1 MMEKLLLSLCAAA
14 GILVAGCSDP
24 SDGESDIRIAP
35 SITRVDGVNF
45 TEGDRI
51 GVTVSLS
58 SGDYAANRLMT
69 YDGLFFSAAGLVW
82 YDEAQGASTF
92 TAYYPYRDE
101 GVPGTFAVAADQ
113 RDGCTPSDLLGAV
126 TRDVLPGSTPVKMQ
140 FHHLLSQLNIVVQ
153 NRSDRAVR
161 QVAIDGFV
169 PEAAVD
175 LAVPEATVRAGEAVE
190 VLAFAVTPNA
200 LYRAVLVPQ
209 RATLQVDVTLED
221 GTVASK
227 SVPDAALEGG
237 KRYDLSVVVE
247 AVPEPELEVT
257 LSGEIVDWIDGGEL
271 GIGGDGGDEPDEGD
285 GKTVVYAGETYSTV
299 TIDGR
304 VWMAENLRY
313 RPSDATFGDGVWNPE
328 VGASA
333 VAELGLLYDY
343 ATVTGGAVPTSEGLL
358 RGICPP
364 GWHIPDT
371 DELEALAASG
381 ERPADFFTVAGFWNS
396 SGFGSYGDASK
407 GYLWGTGSSEAG
419 RRDCIACTTDGLPL
433 VKSLP
438 EAHGLSLRC
447 VKD

>member
-1 MMEKLLLSLCAAA
+1 
-14 GILVAGCSDP
+14 
-24 SDGESDIRIAP
+24 
-35 SITRVDGVNF
+35 
-45 TEGDRI
+45 
-51 GVTVSLS
+51 
-58 SGDYAANRLMT
+58 
-69 YDGLFFSAAGLVW
+69 
-82 YDEAQGASTF
+82 
-92 TAYYPYRDE
+92 
-101 GVPGTFAVAADQ
+101 
-113 RDGCTPSDLLGAV
+113 
-126 TRDVLPGSTPVKMQ
+126 MQ

-247 AVPEPELEVT
+247 AAPEPELEVT

-271 GIGGDGGDEPDEGD
+271 GIGGDGGDEPDGGD

-328 VGASA
+328 AGASA

>member
-1 MMEKLLLSLCAAA
+1 M
-14 GILVAGCSDP
+14 
-24 SDGESDIRIAP
+24 
-35 SITRVDGVNF
+35 
-45 TEGDRI
+45 
-51 GVTVSLS
+51 
-58 SGDYAANRLMT
+58 
-69 YDGLFFSAAGLVW
+69 
-82 YDEAQGASTF
+82 
-92 TAYYPYRDE
+92 
-101 GVPGTFAVAADQ
+101 
-113 RDGCTPSDLLGAV
+113 
-126 TRDVLPGSTPVKMQ
+126 
-140 FHHLLSQLNIVVQ
+140 
-153 NRSDRAVR
+153 
-161 QVAIDGFV
+161 
-169 PEAAVD
+169 
-175 LAVPEATVRAGEAVE
+175 
-190 VLAFAVTPNA
+190 
-200 LYRAVLVPQ
+200 
-209 RATLQVDVTLED
+209 
-221 GTVASK
+221 
-227 SVPDAALEGG
+227 PDAALEGG

-247 AVPEPELEVT
+247 AAPEPELEVT

-271 GIGGDGGDEPDEGD
+271 GTGGDGGDEPDEGD

-328 VGASA
+328 AGASA

>member
-24 SDGESDIRIAP
+24 SDGESYIRIAP

-175 LAVPEATVRAGEAVE
+175 LAVPEATVQAGEAAE

-247 AVPEPELEVT
+247 AAPEPELEVT

-271 GIGGDGGDEPDEGD
+271 GTGGDGG
-285 GKTVVYAGETYSTV
+285 
-299 TIDGR
+299 
-304 VWMAENLRY
+304 
-313 RPSDATFGDGVWNPE
+313 
-328 VGASA
+328 
-333 VAELGLLYDY
+333 
-343 ATVTGGAVPTSEGLL
+343 
-358 RGICPP
+358 
-364 GWHIPDT
+364 
-371 DELEALAASG
+371 
-381 ERPADFFTVAGFWNS
+381 
-396 SGFGSYGDASK
+396 
-407 GYLWGTGSSEAG
+407 
-419 RRDCIACTTDGLPL
+419 RRT
-433 VKSLP
+433 
-438 EAHGLSLRC
+438 RRR
-447 VKD
+447 

>member
-1 MMEKLLLSLCAAA
+1 M
-14 GILVAGCSDP
+14 
-24 SDGESDIRIAP
+24 
-35 SITRVDGVNF
+35 
-45 TEGDRI
+45 
-51 GVTVSLS
+51 
-58 SGDYAANRLMT
+58 
-69 YDGLFFSAAGLVW
+69 
-82 YDEAQGASTF
+82 
-92 TAYYPYRDE
+92 
-101 GVPGTFAVAADQ
+101 
-113 RDGCTPSDLLGAV
+113 
-126 TRDVLPGSTPVKMQ
+126 
-140 FHHLLSQLNIVVQ
+140 Q

-169 PEAAVD
+169 PEASVD
-175 LAVPEATVRAGEAVE
+175 LAVPEATVRAGEAAE

-200 LYRAVLVPQ
+200 LYRTVLVPQ

-247 AVPEPELEVT
+247 AAPEPELEVT

-271 GIGGDGGDEPDEGD
+271 GTDGDGEGGGTPDGGDGE
-285 GKTVVYAGETYSTV
+285 TVVYAGETYSTV
-299 TIDGR
+299 TIGGR

-313 RPSDATFGDGVWNPE
+313 LPSDAAFGDGVWNPE
-328 VGASA
+328 AGASA

-343 ATVTGGAVPTSEGLL
+343 ATATGGAVPTSEGPL

-371 DELEALAASG
+371 DELKALAASG
-381 ERPADFFTVAGFWNS
+381 ELPAGFFTIAGFWNS

-407 GYLWGTGSSEAG
+407 GYLWGMGSSEAG
-419 RRDCIACTTDGLPL
+419 RRDCIACVTDGQPL

>member
-82 YDEAQGASTF
+82 YDETQGASTF

-247 AVPEPELEVT
+247 AAPEPELEVT

-328 VGASA
+328 AGASA
-333 VAELGLLYDY
+333 VAKLGLLYDY
-343 ATVTGGAVPTSEGLL
+343 ATVTGGAVPTSEGPL

>member
-1 MMEKLLLSLCAAA
+1 MMEKLLLPLCAAA
-14 GILVAGCSDP
+14 GILVVGCSDP
-24 SDGESDIRIAP
+24 SDGGSDIRIAP

-175 LAVPEATVRAGEAVE
+175 LAVPEATVRAGEAAE

-247 AVPEPELEVT
+247 AAPEPELEVT

-271 GIGGDGGDEPDEGD
+271 GTGGDGGDEPDGGD

-328 VGASA
+328 AGASDFCA
-333 VAELGLLYDY
+333 VSALRAGTSPIPMNWKPWPRAGSVRPISSRSPVSGTHRVSAPTAMPRRGTCGVRALRRR
-343 ATVTGGAVPTSEGLL
+343 GGATASPARRKGCRSSS
-358 RGICPP
+358 RCPRR
-364 GWHIPDT
+364 T
-371 DELEALAASG
+371 DSRFAA
-381 ERPADFFTVAGFWNS
+381 
-396 SGFGSYGDASK
+396 
-407 GYLWGTGSSEAG
+407 
-419 RRDCIACTTDGLPL
+419 
-433 VKSLP
+433 
-438 EAHGLSLRC
+438 
-447 VKD
+447 

>member
-126 TRDVLPGSTPVKMQ
+126 TRDVLPGSTPVKMH

-169 PEAAVD
+169 PE
-175 LAVPEATVRAGEAVE
+175 
-190 VLAFAVTPNA
+190 
-200 LYRAVLVPQ
+200 Q
-209 RATLQVDVTLED
+209 RSIWLCRRLRCGPV
-221 GTVASK
+221 
-227 SVPDAALEGG
+227 
-237 KRYDLSVVVE
+237 KR
-247 AVPEPELEVT
+247 PRC
-257 LSGEIVDWIDGGEL
+257 W
-271 GIGGDGGDEPDEGD
+271 
-285 GKTVVYAGETYSTV
+285 
-299 TIDGR
+299 
-304 VWMAENLRY
+304 
-313 RPSDATFGDGVWNPE
+313 
-328 VGASA
+328 
-333 VAELGLLYDY
+333 LL
-343 ATVTGGAVPTSEGLL
+343 P
-358 RGICPP
+358 
-364 GWHIPDT
+364 
-371 DELEALAASG
+371 
-381 ERPADFFTVAGFWNS
+381 
-396 SGFGSYGDASK
+396 
-407 GYLWGTGSSEAG
+407 
-419 RRDCIACTTDGLPL
+419 
-433 VKSLP
+433 
-438 EAHGLSLRC
+438 SLRMLFTGRC
-447 VKD
+447 LSRSGPPCRSMSR

>member
-247 AVPEPELEVT
+247 ATSPTKVT
-257 LSGEIVDWIDGGEL
+257 ARRSSTPARPTPRLPS
-271 GIGGDGGDEPDEGD
+271 
-285 GKTVVYAGETYSTV
+285 TAGCGWPRTCAT
-299 TIDGR
+299 G
-304 VWMAENLRY
+304 LRMQ
-313 RPSDATFGDGVWNPE
+313 RS
-328 VGASA
+328 
-333 VAELGLLYDY
+333 
-343 ATVTGGAVPTSEGLL
+343 VTGSGIPRWAL
-358 RGICPP
+358 RPLP
-364 GWHIPDT
+364 SW
-371 DELEALAASG
+371 
-381 ERPADFFTVAGFWNS
+381 
-396 SGFGSYGDASK
+396 
-407 GYLWGTGSSEAG
+407 
-419 RRDCIACTTDGLPL
+419 ACSMTMP
-433 VKSLP
+433 
-438 EAHGLSLRC
+438 R
-447 VKD
+447 

>member
-1 MMEKLLLSLCAAA
+1 MMEKLLLPLCAAA

-82 YDEAQGASTF
+82 YDETQGASTF

-227 SVPDAALEGG
+227 SVPDAALEG
-237 KRYDLSVVVE
+237 
-247 AVPEPELEVT
+247 
-257 LSGEIVDWIDGGEL
+257 
-271 GIGGDGGDEPDEGD
+271 DEPDEGD

-328 VGASA
+328 AGASA

-381 ERPADFFTVAGFWNS
+381 ERLADFFTVAGFWNS

>member
-1 MMEKLLLSLCAAA
+1 MMEKLLLPLCAAA
-14 GILVAGCSDP
+14 GILVVGCSDP
-24 SDGESDIRIAP
+24 SDGGSDIRIAP

-169 PEAAVD
+169 PEAA
-175 LAVPEATVRAGEAVE
+175 
-190 VLAFAVTPNA
+190 
-200 LYRAVLVPQ
+200 
-209 RATLQVDVTLED
+209 
-221 GTVASK
+221 
-227 SVPDAALEGG
+227 
-237 KRYDLSVVVE
+237 
-247 AVPEPELEVT
+247 PEPELEVT

-271 GIGGDGGDEPDEGD
+271 GTGGDGGDEPDEGD

-328 VGASA
+328 AGASA

-419 RRDCIACTTDGLPL
+419 RRDCIACTTEGLPL

>member
-209 RATLQVDVTLED
+209 
-221 GTVASK
+221 
-227 SVPDAALEGG
+227 
-237 KRYDLSVVVE
+237 
-247 AVPEPELEVT
+247 PELEVT

-396 SGFGSYGDASK
+396 SGFGSYGDALK

>member
-1 MMEKLLLSLCAAA
+1 M
-14 GILVAGCSDP
+14 
-24 SDGESDIRIAP
+24 
-35 SITRVDGVNF
+35 
-45 TEGDRI
+45 
-51 GVTVSLS
+51 
-58 SGDYAANRLMT
+58 
-69 YDGLFFSAAGLVW
+69 W